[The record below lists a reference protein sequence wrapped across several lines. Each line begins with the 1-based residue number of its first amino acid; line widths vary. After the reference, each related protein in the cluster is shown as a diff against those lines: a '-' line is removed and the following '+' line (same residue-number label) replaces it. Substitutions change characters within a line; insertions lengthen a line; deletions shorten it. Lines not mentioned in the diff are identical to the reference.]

1 MTITENP
8 PVGDAPSAVE
18 AQHEDNL
25 SLQTAGGEGAPLT
38 GEPSEGEAPLEEV
51 SNRVAVAIGFPVIAA
66 AVLIG
71 GVFTGVSPRIY
82 TIVAGL
88 LGVALAAFA
97 ARIRKAVT
105 ANVVVL
111 LGLFLIGA
119 VMVLPTG
126 PGNIGELRSI
136 VRDAAESG
144 DVLRP
149 PVPWTAGW
157 AAITGWLMGI
167 TGFVAAWV
175 ALALRKPSIGLVIP
189 LPVGVIAAISVNE
202 AQVVATAIGAFV
214 LFAIGLGLLASAN
227 TVGEEDERP
236 PISYEIRKALKSLP
250 VLAVIVALLVLA
262 SRSDFL
268 FPKTLIDP
276 AQEPQKPKTTPLS
289 EVEDRV
295 LFEVQSPITG
305 PWRLGALDVYDGED
319 WRLPPFAEND
329 INEVPRSGI
338 VNDELNAGVQ
348 ARFTIAGMDG
358 AVLPGLPNITGI
370 VAEGPKLAYDERNGN
385 IRVAQGQIRAGLVYA
400 VTAAALPKI
409 EDLQAIQTEWPPREQ
424 ARFAEMPDDPPPA
437 VQALIDQAPTTSK
450 WDQFDFL
457 RTWILDNIV
466 ASGAG
471 VPRSITPERLQEM
484 IGTDKKGTPYEIVA
498 AQAMLARWI
507 DLPARIGYGFDGGEQ
522 VGDRLQ
528 VRPENGASFVEVF
541 FPNYGWLPVIGTPKQ
556 AQPSVGSESTEQQFD
571 PTIQASNE
579 VAVELYLPVLT
590 PADSIFYEQLR
601 NALLIILPILLLL
614 GLAYV
619 LWPAIRKWRIRGKRR
634 AAAER
639 AGPRSRIA
647 LAYSDWRDFATDFGY
662 DYSTDTPLM
671 FLDRFVE
678 DAEHTELAWLVTRAL
693 WGDLQTELTNEHA
706 AIAEELSKA
715 LRRRLAQAQP
725 FTVRAVAAVS
735 RLSLRHPYAPETDLT
750 RRGRRVM
757 ARVEEERKEAE
768 VVSAGV

>member
-8 PVGDAPSAVE
+8 TDTEQISAVE
-18 AQHEDNL
+18 GQHEDNL
-25 SLQTAGGEGAPLT
+25 SLETPDGGAPLS
-38 GEPSEGEAPLEEV
+38 GDPEVSDASPEEV
-51 SNRVAVAIGFPVIAA
+51 STRIAVAIGFPVIAA
-66 AVLIG
+66 AVLVG
-71 GVFTGVSPRIY
+71 GVFTGFSPRIY
-82 TIVAGL
+82 TTISGL
-88 LGVALAAFA
+88 LGVGLATLAA
-97 ARIRKAVT
+97 RTRKAVT
-105 ANVVVL
+105 ANVIVV

-119 VMVLPTG
+119 VMVLPSG
-126 PGNIGELRSI
+126 PGNVGALRSL

-157 AAITGWLMGI
+157 AAISGWLMGI
-167 TGFVAAWV
+167 TGFVAAWA

-202 AQVVATAIGAFV
+202 SQVVATAIAAFV
-214 LFAIGLGLLASAN
+214 LFAVGLGLLASAN

-250 VLAVIVALLVLA
+250 VLAVIVVLLVLA

-276 AQEPQKPKTTPLS
+276 AQEPQRPRTTPLS
-289 EVEDRV
+289 EVEDRP
-295 LFEVQSPITG
+295 LFEVQSAGGLTG
-305 PWRLGALDVYDGED
+305 PWRLGALDVYDGTD

-338 VNDELNAGVQ
+338 VNDELTPGVQ
-348 ARFTIAGMDG
+348 ARFTIRGMDG
-358 AVLPGLPNITGI
+358 AVLPGLPNMTGI
-370 VAEGPKLAYDERNGN
+370 VAEGPKLAYDDRNGN

-409 EDLQAIQTEWPPREQ
+409 EDLRAIQTDFPPREA

-457 RTWILDNIV
+457 RTWILDNVV
-466 ASGAG
+466 ASGPG
-471 VPRSITPERLQEM
+471 VPRSITAERVQEM
-484 IGTDKKGTPYEIVA
+484 VSTAKEGTPYEIVA

-507 DLPARIGYGFDGGEQ
+507 DLPARIGYGFDGGQ
-522 VGDRLQ
+522 PVGDRLE
-528 VRPENGASFVEVF
+528 VRPKNGASFVEVY
-541 FPNYGWLPVIGTPKQ
+541 FPGYGWLPVIGTPRQ
-556 AQPSVGSESTEQQFD
+556 AEASVGNEGEQQFD
-571 PTIQASNE
+571 PSIAASNE

-590 PADSIFYEQLR
+590 PADSVFYEQLR
-601 NALLIILPILLLL
+601 NAVLVILPLLLL
-614 GLAYV
+614 AALAYV
-619 LWPAIRKWRIRGKRR
+619 LWPAFRKWRIRSKRR

-647 LAYSDWRDFATDFGY
+647 LAYSEWRDFATDFGY
-662 DYSTDTPLM
+662 GYSTDTPLM

-678 DAEHTELAWLVTRAL
+678 DPEHTELAWLVTRAL
-693 WGDLQTELTNEHA
+693 WGDLQRELTNEHA
-706 AIAEELSKA
+706 AIAEELSRA

-725 FTVRAVAAVS
+725 FTVRAVASVS
-735 RLSLRHPYAPETDLT
+735 RMSLRRPYAPETDLT
-750 RRGRRVM
+750 RRGQRVL
-757 ARVEEERKEAE
+757 AKVEEERKEAE
-768 VVSAGV
+768 VVGAGV

>member
-8 PVGDAPSAVE
+8 PATEASTVE
-18 AQHEDNL
+18 AQHEDDL
-25 SLQTAGGEGAPLT
+25 SLQTPDGGAPL
-38 GEPSEGEAPLEEV
+38 PGEAEAAQAPPEQV
-51 SNRVAVAIGFPVIAA
+51 SLRVAVAIGFPVVAA
-66 AVLIG
+66 ALLVG
-71 GVFTGVSPRIY
+71 GVFTGFSPRIY
-82 TIVAGL
+82 TTIAGL
-88 LGVALAAFA
+88 LGVALATFA

-105 ANVVVL
+105 ANVVIV
-111 LGLFLIGA
+111 LGLFLIGTA
-119 VMVLPTG
+119 MVLPTG
-126 PGNIGELRSI
+126 PGNIGELRAI
-136 VRDAAESG
+136 VRDSAEAG

-149 PVPWTAGW
+149 PVPWSPGW

-167 TGFVAAWV
+167 AGFVAGWV
-175 ALALRKPSIGLVIP
+175 ALAVKKPSIGLIIP

-202 AQVVATAIGAFV
+202 SQVVATAIAAFV
-214 LFAIGLGLLASAN
+214 MFAVGLGLLASAN

-250 VLAVIVALLVLA
+250 VLAVIVVLLVLA

-305 PWRLGALDVYDGED
+305 PWRLGALDVYDGTD

-338 VNDELNAGVQ
+338 VNDDLTAGVQ

-358 AVLPGLPNITGI
+358 AVLPGLPNMTGI

-400 VTAAALPKI
+400 VTAAALPRI
-409 EDLQAIQTEWPPREQ
+409 EDLRALQTEWPPTDQE
-424 ARFAEMPDDPPPA
+424 RFAEMPDDPPPA

-457 RTWILDNIV
+457 RNWILDNIV

-484 IGTDKKGTPYEIVA
+484 VSTDKEGTPYEIVA

-507 DLPARIGYGFDGGEQ
+507 DIPARIGYGFDGGEQ

-541 FPNYGWLPVIGTPKQ
+541 FPNYGWLPVIGTPRQ
-556 AQPSVGSESTEQQFD
+556 AEASVGNEGEQQFD
-571 PTIQASNE
+571 PSIQASNE

-601 NALLIILPILLLL
+601 NALLIIVPLLLL
-614 GLAYV
+614 AALAYV
-619 LWPAIRKWRIRGKRR
+619 LWPAVRKWRIRGKRR

-639 AGPRSRIA
+639 FSPRARIA
-647 LAYSDWRDFATDFGY
+647 LAYSEWRDFATDFGY
-662 DYSTDTPLM
+662 GFRTDTPLM
-671 FLDRFVE
+671 FLDRFTE
-678 DAEHTELAWLVTRAL
+678 DSEHTELAWLVTRAL
-693 WGDLQTELTNEHA
+693 WGDLQHELTNEHA
-706 AIAEELSKA
+706 AIAEELSRA

-750 RRGRRVM
+750 RRGQRVM

-768 VVSAGV
+768 VVRAGV